1 MRVHS
6 SGTTTSDLVQV
17 CIGTSL
23 LPGYHTNL
31 LEISDTARKLI
42 LAIIVAFVMNMHI
55 GPASAGT
62 IDDMFAK
69 GWLDCGVSRDLRG
82 FSSQQANGEWS
93 GFDVDFCRAVAAA
106 TLGDAE
112 AVRFTPLSPSE
123 GFTSLKN
130 GDINL
135 LANHSTWTSSGGTEL
150 GLTFPVVTFFDTQV
164 LIVRKDMSANS
175 TLQLSGSYV
184 CVIKGTT
191 SAPDVA
197 DYFTKH
203 GMQHELVT
211 SDTFAKALVTYDN
224 GGCDALAAD
233 RAVLHGLARQLSSPG
248 AHYLLPENISRSP
261 TEPAIRMGDA
271 AFADAVQWVHFA
283 MLNAEHLGV
292 NTINVWDMDRST
304 DPAIMRLLGKTG
316 AFGSDIGLTN
326 VWATILIRNVGNYG
340 EVYDRNLGQNT
351 PLALARGQ
359 NALWTNGGLQFA
371 PPIR

>member
-1 MRVHS
+1 M
-6 SGTTTSDLVQV
+6 T
-17 CIGTSL
+17 
-23 LPGYHTNL
+23 
-31 LEISDTARKLI
+31 RKLAFAT
-42 LAIIVAFVMNMHI
+42 LAAFSLGMLS
-55 GPASAGT
+55 GGASAGT

-69 GWLDCGVSRDLRG
+69 GWLDCGVSRDLPG

-106 TLGDAE
+106 TLGDAV

-130 GDINL
+130 GDIDL
-135 LANHSTWTSSGGTEL
+135 LANHSTWTSSGDTEL
-150 GLTFPVVTFFDTQV
+150 GLTFPVVTFYDTQA
-164 LIVRKDMSANS
+164 LMVRNELSINSA
-175 TLQLSGSYV
+175 LQLSGSYI

-191 SAPDVA
+191 SALDVA

-203 GMQHELVT
+203 GMRYELVT
-211 SDTFAKALVTYDN
+211 SATFAEALASYDA
-224 GGCDALAAD
+224 GACDALAAD
-233 RAVLHGLARQLSSPG
+233 RAVLSTLFLQLSNPG
-248 AHYLLPENISRSP
+248 LHFVLPETISRSP
-261 TEPAIRMGDA
+261 TGPAIRSGDA

-304 DPAIMRLLGKTG
+304 DPAIRRLLGKTG
-316 AFGSDIGLTN
+316 DFGSDIGLAN
-326 VWATILIRNVGNYG
+326 GWATILIRNVGNYA

-351 PLALARGQ
+351 YPALARGQ

-371 PPIR
+371 PPVR